1 MELSIVVP
9 AFNEE
14 QRLAASLERL
24 GSFLAHLG
32 APGEL
37 VVVDDGST
45 DGTAGIVRAFAGRA
59 SVPVRLLE
67 NGTNRGKGASVRR
80 GLLDGRGRLLLF
92 SDADLSTP
100 IEEAS
105 RLLEPIRQGRLQVAI
120 GSRAVDRSLIG
131 RSQALPRNLLGR
143 AFNVAI
149 RALTGIGIHDTQCGF
164 KAFLA
169 APVRPLVEALSV
181 EGFGFDVEL
190 LGLCAAAG
198 LAMGEIPVPWNHV
211 DGSKV
216 HVLRDGARMLQDSA
230 AFARRLR
237 RGAYES
243 ALAKARAESAAV
255 RTGTG
260 SVKAD

>member
-24 GSFLAHLG
+24 GLFLASVAG
-32 APGEL
+32 GGEL

-45 DGTAGIVRAFAGRA
+45 DGTAGIVRAYAARA
-59 SVPVRLLE
+59 AVTVRLLE
-67 NGTNRGKGASVRR
+67 NGANRGKGASVRR
-80 GLLDGRGRLLLF
+80 GLLDGHGRILLF

-100 IEEAS
+100 IEEAP
-105 RLLEPIRQGRLQVAI
+105 RLLEPIRSGRLQVAI

-149 RALTGIGIHDTQCGF
+149 RALTGIAVHDTQCGF

-169 APVRPLVEALSV
+169 APVRPLVEALRI

-198 LAMGEIPVPWNHV
+198 LSLGEIPVPWNHV

-216 HVLRDGARMLQDSA
+216 HVLRDGVRMLRDSA

-243 ALAKARAESAAV
+243 ALAKARAERASSAV
-255 RTGTG
+255 G
-260 SVKAD
+260 